1 MGVHK
6 RLTEM
11 QVRFAKELV
20 YHEGKKHDY
29 QCAVAAGYSKNRA
42 RQTAA
47 ELKNPKKRPLVVNYI
62 EELRN
67 EKREI
72 AITKFKGVAD
82 NLASLLG
89 DATEKLR
96 EDVNKG
102 KYKKVASTIK
112 SFKPVFKIL
121 EEGKIKVYLAEEARP
136 YNTNHYKIGKTGK
149 SIEERKNFT
158 DNPFGINYICFIE
171 YDSSSGFNLEKTLH
185 KFFRFYSTKNVK
197 YNGSS
202 EWFLIKN
209 KNRLIYTFE
218 KVGLSLL
225 RKNKCVGFFK
235 MNDAISGDI
244 TSPKM

>member
-11 QVRFAKELV
+11 QRKFAEELV
-20 YHEGKKHDY
+20 YNRGKKHEY
-29 QCAVAAGYSKNRA
+29 QCAIAAGYSEKRA
-42 RQTAA
+42 RQTAC
-47 ELKNPKKRPLVVNYI
+47 ELKNPNQHPLVFNYI
-62 EELRN
+62 EKLRS
-67 EKREI
+67 EKKEI
-72 AITKFKGVAD
+72 AMTKFKGVAD

-89 DATEKLR
+89 DATEKLK

-102 KYKKVASTIK
+102 KYGKVVRVIR
-112 SFKPVFKIL
+112 SFKPVFNIL
-121 EEGKIKVYLAEEARP
+121 AEGKIKVYLAEEARP
-136 YNTNHYKIGKTGK
+136 YHTNHYKIGKTGK

-185 KFFRFYSTKNVK
+185 GFFRFYSTKNDK

-202 EWFLIKN
+202 EWFQYS
-209 KNRLIYTFE
+209 NRDRFVFTFK
-218 KVGLSLL
+218 KVGLRLL
-225 RKNKCVGFFK
+225 YKHNCVGFFK
-235 MNDAISGDI
+235 MNSTIPGDL

>member
-1 MGVHK
+1 MGVYK

-11 QVRFAKELV
+11 QRKFAEELV
-20 YHEGKKHDY
+20 YNEGRKNGTE
-29 QCAVAAGYSKNRA
+29 CAQAAGYAEKSANVRA
-42 RQTAA
+42 S
-47 ELKNPKKRPLVVNYI
+47 ELQNPREFPLVVNYI
-62 EELRN
+62 EKLRN

-82 NLASLLG
+82 SLASLLG

-171 YDSSSGFNLEKTLH
+171 YDSSSGFDLEKTFH
-185 KFFRFYSTKNVK
+185 NFFRFYSTKNVK

-209 KNRLIYTFE
+209 KNRLISTFE